1 MFYSPYAT
9 IEMLKDQLADLE
21 HRYELVKTDRN
32 WKNSEVARKD
42 REIKELK
49 ALIDHWQRLAKVTFI
64 AFSISAMLVIYLLGT
79 I

>member
-1 MFYSPYAT
+1 MFYNPFVK
-9 IEMLKDQLADLE
+9 IDILKDQLADIE

-32 WKNSEVARKD
+32 WKNNEVAYKD

-49 ALIDHWQRLAKVTFI
+49 ELIDHWQRIAKFTFI
-64 AFSISAMLVIYLLGT
+64 AFSLSAMMIIYLLGT

>member
-1 MFYSPYAT
+1 MFYNPFVK
-9 IEMLKDQLADLE
+9 IDILKDQLADIE

-32 WKNSEVARKD
+32 WKNNEVARKD

-49 ALIDHWQRLAKVTFI
+49 ELLDHWQSLAKFTFI
-64 AFSISAMLVIYLLGT
+64 AFSLSAMMIIYLLGT